1 MAKKKEEDIMD
12 FPPVNEGEDEPLA
25 SDPEDALAGLDFDV
39 KDEYKPDPL
48 LLNGSYRANVTK
60 VVFDPKQSAIVWTGV
75 IVDSDRLMSDGESS
89 ADGVTIQWR
98 NWLPKPG
105 DELEPTK
112 DGKKTK
118 RQSKIN
124 MLEDYQRKLG
134 IDMSTPQ
141 IIAQS
146 LLEQTWLGLQVIVDI
161 VISEWEGRTRNEVK
175 KITAG

>member
-1 MAKKKEEDIMD
+1 MAKKNTEVMDTKDESEYFPEEDTPD
-12 FPPVNEGEDEPLA
+12 KLND
-25 SDPEDALAGLDFDV
+25 LDFNV
-39 KDEYKPDPL
+39 RDEYKPDSL
-48 LLNGSYRANVTK
+48 LLNGSYYCNVTK

-75 IVDSDRLMSDGESS
+75 IVNSDRAMSDGESP

-112 DGKKTK
+112 DGKTNK

-124 MLEDYQRKLG
+124 MLEAYQRKLQ

-146 LLEQTWLGLQVIVDI
+146 LLEQTWLGLEVIVE
-161 VISEWEGRTRNEVK
+161 VAVTEWEGRPRNEVK
-175 KITAG
+175 RVSAA